1 MAQSRRRKALALA
14 LALAS
19 VLLPAGP
26 AAAQTTPASPP
37 SPQQA
42 DPDPNALKL
51 RFGIE
56 YWVRASNIDNFD
68 FDGSQDDNDNFGWQR
83 IKPFFGLRKRWFE
96 LVLQGQDAR
105 SYGVPERVSQ
115 RHAHLR
121 VGHQSARLREGL
133 RDDQGQGR
141 RDAQGGP

>member
-1 MAQSRRRKALALA
+1 MPQRARQVLTLALA
-14 LALAS
+14 LAWG
-19 VLLPAGP
+19 LLPVSP

-37 SPQQA
+37 SLQQV

-68 FDGSQDDNDNFGWQR
+68 FDGSLDDNLNFGWHR

-105 SYGVPERVSQ
+105 SHNVPEQ
-115 RHAHLR
+115 NPNGTLQLR
-121 VGHQSARLREGL
+121 VGHQPARLREGL
-133 RDDQGQGR
+133 RDGQAQGR

>member
-1 MAQSRRRKALALA
+1 MRLCQSIAQRARQVLALA
-14 LALAS
+14 LALAWG
-19 VLLPAGP
+19 LLPVSP

-37 SPQQA
+37 SPQQV

-56 YWVRASNIDNFD
+56 YRVRASNIDNFD
-68 FDGSQDDNDNFGWQR
+68 FDGSLDDHDNFGWHR

-105 SYGVPERVSQ
+105 SYDVPDAVTPTAR
-115 RHAHLR
+115 RPTR
-121 VGHQSARLREGL
+121 WPPVGSTS
-133 RDDQGQGR
+133 
-141 RDAQGGP
+141 